1 MHGFNFDDLQKY
13 FHKIDHEIFL
23 MEMEYIEFLEKVISW
38 FELYLLERTFKVN
51 IDKNFFDPG
60 IVLAAFPKD
69 LY

>member
-1 MHGFNFDDLQKY
+1 
-13 FHKIDHEIFL
+13 
-23 MEMEYIEFLEKVISW
+23 MEYIAFLEKVISW

-51 IDKNFFDPG
+51 VHKKFFDPG

>member
-1 MHGFNFDDLQKY
+1 
-13 FHKIDHEIFL
+13 
-23 MEMEYIEFLEKVISW
+23 MEYIAFLEKVVSW

-51 IDKNFFDPG
+51 VDKKFFDPG